1 MYAYSY
7 LYIYWRHFDVC
18 IQLPVHIL
26 ETFRYLYIVTGTYTG
41 DVLMSVHS
49 CLYIYW
55 RHLDVCT
62 QLLVH
67 ILETY
72 SYLYIYWR
80 HQGVCIYL
88 LVHILEI
95 SRCLYIVTCTYTGEN
110 QMYVW
115 QHPKLPI
122 LSLPNLKLPSP
133 ISRFPNCRHMKN
145 IVIASRIMLLI
156 YEGIF

>member
-1 MYAYSY
+1 MSVHSHSC
-7 LYIYWRHFDVC
+7 LYIYWRHLDIC
-18 IQLPVHIL
+18 
-26 ETFRYLYIVTGTYTG
+26 TVTGTYTG